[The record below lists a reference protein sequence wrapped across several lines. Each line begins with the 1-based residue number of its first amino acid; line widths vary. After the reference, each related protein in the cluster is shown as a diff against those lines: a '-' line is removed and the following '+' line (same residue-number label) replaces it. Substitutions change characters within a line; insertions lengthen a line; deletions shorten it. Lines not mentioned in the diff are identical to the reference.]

1 MIKITRSYP
10 APESLEKEKA
20 KKSGKYNKDDVVKR
34 LEKDFYSKCYL
45 CESLTTSS
53 QVEHLKS
60 HRGDLDLKFDW
71 ENLFLSCSHCNNI
84 KLHNYDDILD
94 CTKENVEEKIRYKMD
109 PFPKAD
115 VYVYCV
121 DEDKNTID
129 KTNKTVELLDK
140 CYNGTTPLK
149 NIDSNNIKEQIL
161 EEIKKFQEYI
171 ESYFESL
178 DLDYLDDIKHFE
190 RKIKYGLSK
199 KSKYTSFKRWIIKDN
214 KNLDKVFGKY
224 IDD

>member
-34 LEKDFYSKCYL
+34 LEKDFYGKCYL

-190 RKIKYGLSK
+190 RKIKHGLSK